1 MEGIGVLLMRPLSDY
16 LQQELAKRFTLFK
29 NWEISSESLE
39 LQSDSIRAVVGNG
52 VQGANSELIDS
63 LPRLE
68 IVSSH
73 SSGLDKID
81 LVKCKERGIRVTS
94 TPDALTDDVADM
106 AILLTLATL
115 RRIRE
120 ADRFVRNGIWKEKDF
135 NLTAKF
141 SGKSVGIVG
150 LGRIGSA
157 IAKRA
162 EAFGCSISY
171 HSRSQKPESTYTY
184 YPRVIDLASNCQI
197 LVIACALTDQT
208 HHIINREVID
218 ALGPNGVVINIARGS
233 HIDEPEL
240 VSALA
245 EGRLG
250 GAGLDV
256 LEHEPEVPVQLARL
270 DNVVL
275 SPHTAAGTLETR
287 KEMADLVVANL
298 EAYFSN
304 KPLLT
309 PVL

>member
-1 MEGIGVLLMRPLSDY
+1 MEEIGVLLMRPLSNY
-16 LQQELAKRFTLFK
+16 IQQELSKRFTLFK
-29 NWEISSESLE
+29 YWEIPAESLK
-39 LQSDSIRAVVGNG
+39 LHADSIRAVVGNG
-52 VQGANSELIDS
+52 VLGANSPLIDA

-68 IVSSH
+68 IISSH

-81 LVKCKERGIRVTS
+81 LVKCEERGIRVTS
-94 TPDALTDDVADM
+94 TPDAVTDDVADM
-106 AILLTLATL
+106 AILLTIATL
-115 RRIRE
+115 RRICE
-120 ADRFVRNGIWKEKDF
+120 ADRFVRNGIWKQKDF
-135 NLTAKF
+135 DLTAKF
-141 SGKSVGIVG
+141 SGKSVGVVG

-171 HSRSQKPESTYTY
+171 HSRSQKPESTHTY

-197 LVIACALTDQT
+197 LVIACALTDET
-208 HHIINREVID
+208 HHIVNRGVID

-250 GAGLDV
+250 GAGFDV
-256 LEHEPEVPVQLARL
+256 LEHEPEVPMQLAKL
-270 DNVVL
+270 NNVVL
-275 SPHTAAGTLETR
+275 SPHIAAATVESR
-287 KEMADLVVANL
+287 KEMADLVIANL

>member
-1 MEGIGVLLMRPLSDY
+1 MDEIGVLLMRPLSNY
-16 LQQELAKRFTLFK
+16 IQQELAKRFTLFK
-29 NWEISSESLE
+29 YWEIPSESLK
-39 LQSDSIRAVVGNG
+39 LHSDVIRAVVGNG
-52 VQGANSELIDS
+52 VQGANSALIDS

-94 TPDALTDDVADM
+94 APDGPTDDVADT
-106 AILLTLATL
+106 AILLTIATL
-115 RRIRE
+115 RRICV
-120 ADRFVRNGIWKEKDF
+120 ADRFVRSGIWKEKDF
-135 NLTAKF
+135 NLTAKRQI
-141 SGKSVGIVG
+141 SRHLG

-171 HSRSQKPESTYTY
+171 HSRSQKSESTYTY
-184 YPRVIDLASNCQI
+184 YSCVIDLASNCQI
-197 LVIACALTDQT
+197 LVVACALTDET

-218 ALGPNGVVINIARGS
+218 ALGPTGVVINIARGS

-250 GAGLDV
+250 GAGLDG
-256 LEHEPEVPVQLARL
+256 LEHEPEVPMQLARL

-275 SPHTAAGTLETR
+275 SPHTAAGTVETR
-287 KEMADLVVANL
+287 KEMADLVIANL

>member
-1 MEGIGVLLMRPLSDY
+1 MNGIGVLLMRPLSNY
-16 LQQELAKRFTLFK
+16 IQQELAKRFTLFK
-29 NWEISSESLE
+29 YWEIPSESLK
-39 LQSDSIRAVVGNG
+39 LHSDSIRAVVGNG
-52 VQGANSELIDS
+52 VQGANSELIDA

-68 IVSSH
+68 IISSH

-115 RRIRE
+115 RRIR
-120 ADRFVRNGIWKEKDF
+120 
-135 NLTAKF
+135 
-141 SGKSVGIVG
+141 IVG

-171 HSRSQKPESTYTY
+171 HSRSQKPDSTYTY

-197 LVIACALTDQT
+197 LVIACALTDES
-208 HHIINREVID
+208 HHSIDRDVID

-233 HIDEPEL
+233 YIDAPEL

-245 EGRLG
+245 ECMLR

-275 SPHTAAGTLETR
+275 SPHTAAGTLETC
-287 KEMADLVVANL
+287 KDMTDLVVANL

-304 KPLLT
+304 KPLLP